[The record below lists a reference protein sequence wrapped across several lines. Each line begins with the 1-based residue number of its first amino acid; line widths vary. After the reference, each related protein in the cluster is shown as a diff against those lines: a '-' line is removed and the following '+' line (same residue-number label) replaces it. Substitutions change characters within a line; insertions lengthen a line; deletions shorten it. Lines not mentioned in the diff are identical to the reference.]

1 MTELLSN
8 NTDKYQGVASQRIIS
23 AVAKAAHRTGADFS
37 SLMNKAATESSF
49 NPAAKSKSSSA
60 TGLFQFIDST
70 WLKMVKTHGAK
81 YGLENFAKQIE
92 MKDGKACVGNCKV
105 KDAILNLRKN
115 PELSALMAGEFS
127 TENKRYL
134 ENNTQG
140 TVGETEIYLAHFMGA
155 GGAAKFLNQR
165 HDNPDSVAS
174 QIFPK
179 AAHANK
185 AVFFDSETGRPR
197 TLNQIYDFFANKL
210 GGQTSSPAAGGA
222 VTSASVPDAVTPA
235 AVASMMTTTETSTV
249 QNNDEIIWND
259 APVVKSGFSHHRAIP
274 SSPIASLPKLSPV
287 NMMMLAEMQDW
298 TQRRQAEKSP
308 YNS

>member
-1 MTELLSN
+1 MAELLSN

-49 NPAAKSKSSSA
+49 NPSAKSKSSSA

-70 WLKMVKTHGAK
+70 WLTMVKTHGAK

-165 HDNPDSVAS
+165 HDNPDAAAAR
-174 QIFPK
+174 IFPK

-210 GGQTSSPAAGGA
+210 GGQASSDEAGGS
-222 VTSASVPDAVTPA
+222 VSSAAVPDVVTPA
-235 AVASMMTTTETSTV
+235 AIESMITVSETSSAR
-249 QNNDEIIWND
+249 NDEIIWND
-259 APVVKSGFSHHRAIP
+259 APAVRSGFSHHRAIP
-274 SSPIASLPKLSPV
+274 STPMASLPKLSPV
-287 NMMMLAEMQDW
+287 NMMMLAEMQEW
-298 TQRRQAEKSP
+298 TQKRQAEKSP